1 MMNEW
6 PYKTQDLSR
15 WALLSIAA
23 AALTIALKTT
33 AWLVTGSVG
42 LLSDAAESVVN
53 LVAAVVAFVALK
65 VAARPPTRTTT
76 SVTRRAS
83 TSAIIEGTCIAIAA
97 VVIIISAVE
106 RLLNPK
112 DIESA
117 GIGLLVS
124 VIASMINGAV
134 ALALIRAG
142 RRHRSVT
149 LEADGKH
156 LATDVDHRWNPDR
169 HRAGGDHRLE
179 HSRPDRGDRRGRQ
192 HPVRRR
198 GLVGR
203 AAAGLMDTALPDE
216 QRTAIDTVLGEF
228 STPDVMFHD
237 VRTRSRATSGSFR
250 CTCLCPATGRCS
262 GPTTWPSGSSHIWK
276 PPSTTCSRRSTSSRS
291 ATPRLR
297 GLAVEETI

>member
-1 MMNEW
+1 MAHT
-6 PYKTQDLSR
+6 TQDLSR

-23 AALTIALKTT
+23 AALTIALKMT
-33 AWLVTGSVG
+33 AWLITGSVG

-65 VAARPPTRTTT
+65 VAARPPDATHNFGHQK
-76 SVTRRAS
+76 SEYF
-83 TSAIIEGTCIAIAA
+83 SAIIEGTCIAIAA
-97 VVIIISAVE
+97 VVIIVSAVE

-117 GIGLLVS
+117 GVGLLIS
-124 VIASMINGAV
+124 VIASVINGAV
-134 ALALIRAG
+134 AWALIRAG
-142 RRHRSVT
+142 RRSRSVT

-156 LATDVDHRWNPDR
+156 LATDVWTT
-169 HRAGGDHRLE
+169 AGILVAIALVAITGWSILDPIVAIAVAVNILFV
-179 HSRPDRGDRRGRQ
+179 GG
-192 HPVRRR
+192 

-237 VRTRSRATSGSFR
+237 VRTRESGHIRFVQMHMLVPGDWSVPVPVRA
-250 CTCLCPATGRCS
+250 
-262 GPTTWPSGSSHIWK
+262 
-276 PPSTTCSRRSTSSRS
+276 
-291 ATPRLR
+291 
-297 GLAVEETI
+297 

>member
-1 MMNEW
+1 MAH
-6 PYKTQDLSR
+6 KTQDLSR

-65 VAARPPTRTTT
+65 VAARPADANHNFGHQK
-76 SVTRRAS
+76 SEYF
-83 TSAIIEGTCIAIAA
+83 SAIIEGTCIAIAA

-156 LATDVDHRWNPDR
+156 LATDVWTTAGILIAIALVAITGWNILDPIV
-169 HRAGGDHRLE
+169 AIAVAVNILFVGG
-179 HSRPDRGDRRGRQ
+179 
-192 HPVRRR
+192 

-237 VRTRSRATSGSFR
+237 VRTRESGHIRFVQMHMLVPGDWSVQRAHDLAERVESHLEAAVDDLF
-250 CTCLCPATGRCS
+250 
-262 GPTTWPSGSSHIWK
+262 PTIHIE
-276 PPSTTCSRRSTSSRS
+276 PIGD
-291 ATPRLR
+291 PRAYEDWRL
-297 GLAVEETI
+297 EETI